1 MLGELL
7 KKRRMF
13 VIPAVISLLVSCSNS
28 GYDTPSTTATPTVI
42 SAETVN
48 RYAAAGKVNGDGYD
62 RVVILDVTSYATYS
76 AGHIPGAIFVNSA
89 DVTSPI
95 RSEGVIYAVN
105 MVMDGPTMDAL
116 IQRTGI
122 DKNTTIIF
130 TGPGTKINDY
140 MSVGR
145 VYFNFRYWGFP
156 KERLKVL
163 NGLNGAYKA
172 QYGLDTTVPAIAA
185 STYSVRSNPS
195 FRDDLRVS
203 LQEMIHYA
211 DTQPSNIVVI
221 DGRGSDGP
229 GGTAYSYDGDA
240 KATSAVFSAPT
251 TSYFV
256 AFEGHIRGAKAIVYT
271 DLYEGLD
278 SSGTVT
284 TGTAAY
290 YRFKSEAD
298 MVPVWTATG
307 LDSTK
312 MAYVH
317 CRTGMISS
325 AMYVALDAYLGWP
338 VANYDGSWSQWGNLA
353 GKANGGFLDNNSPWR
368 TDTAARTESLY
379 LNKNAVDNV
388 TTFVEDPAKGGTV
401 NSFDY
406 STNKIEEA
414 DKAYFDAGGSSGSG
428 GGGKPPVGC

>member
-7 KKRRMF
+7 KRKKMF
-13 VIPAVISLLVSCSNS
+13 VILILISLLVSCSNG
-28 GYDTPSTTATPTVI
+28 GYDTPSTSATPTAI
-42 SAETVN
+42 SEDTVDGYVA
-48 RYAAAGKVNGDGYD
+48 RGLVNGAGFD
-62 RVVILDVTSYATYS
+62 RVVILDVNTAAGYA

-89 DVTSPI
+89 EVTLT

-105 MVMDGPTMDAL
+105 MVLDGSAIDAL

-122 DKNTTIIF
+122 DKNTTVIF
-130 TGPGTKINDY
+130 TGPGTSKNDY

-145 VYFNFRYWGFP
+145 LYFCFRYWGFP

-172 QYGLDTTVPAIAA
+172 AYGLDTTVPAITA
-185 STYSVRSNPS
+185 STYSVTKNPS

-203 LQEMIHYA
+203 LQEMIQYA

-221 DGRGSDGP
+221 DGRGTDGP
-229 GGTAYSYDGDA
+229 GGTTYSYDGDA
-240 KATSAVFSAPT
+240 KATTGVFPAVAGD
-251 TSYFV
+251 YV
-256 AFEGHIRGAKAIVYT
+256 AFEGHIKGATAMLWSS
-271 DLYEGLD
+271 LYEGV
-278 SSGTVT
+278 SSAGTVT

-298 MVPVWTATG
+298 MVPIWTAAG

-312 MAYVH
+312 TAYVH

-338 VANYDGSWSQWGNLA
+338 VANYDGSWSQWGHLA
-353 GKANGGFLDNNSPWR
+353 GKVNGGFLENNSPWR
-368 TDTAARTESLY
+368 TDSAARTESLY
-379 LNKNAVDNV
+379 LNRDAAA
-388 TTFVEDPAKGGTV
+388 TIEDPSSGGAM
-401 NSFDY
+401 NSFDN
-406 STNKIEEA
+406 SANKIEET
-414 DKAYFDAGGSSGSG
+414 DKAYFGAGGSSGSG

>member
-7 KKRRMF
+7 KKKNMF
-13 VIPAVISLLVSCSNS
+13 VILVLVSLLASCGG
-28 GYDTPSTTATPTVI
+28 GYDSPTTTATPTVI
-42 SAETVN
+42 STGMVN
-48 RYAAAGKVNGDGYD
+48 GYVAAGKVNGVGFD
-62 RVVILDVTSYATYS
+62 RVVILDVNSYATYS

-89 DVTSPI
+89 DTSAT

-105 MVMDGPTMDAL
+105 MVLDGSSIDAL

-122 DKNTTIIF
+122 NKNTTVIF
-130 TGPGTKINDY
+130 TGPGTSKNDY

-145 VYFNFRYWGFP
+145 LYFNFRYWGFP

-172 QYGLDTTVPAIAA
+172 DYGLDTTVPAITA
-185 STYSVRSNPS
+185 STYSVRKNSS

-203 LQEMIHYA
+203 LQEMIQYA

-221 DGRGSDGP
+221 DGRGGDGP
-229 GGTAYSYDGDA
+229 AVGSTYSYDGDPM
-240 KATSAVFSAPT
+240 KTNGVFSTPT
-251 TSYFV
+251 ASYFV
-256 AFEGHIRGAKAIVYT
+256 AFEGHIKGAKAMLWT
-271 DLYEGLD
+271 NLYDGID
-278 SSGTVT
+278 SAGTVT

-298 MVPVWTATG
+298 MVPIWTAAG

-312 MAYVH
+312 TAYVH

-325 AMYVALDAYLGWP
+325 AMYVALDAFLGWP
-338 VANYDGSWSQWGNLA
+338 VSNYDGSWSQWGHLA
-353 GKANGGFLDNNSPWR
+353 GKVNGGFLDNNSPWR
-368 TDTAARTESLY
+368 TDTAARTELLY
-379 LNKNAVDNV
+379 LNKNSVDSV
-388 TTFVEDPAKGGTV
+388 TTFIEDPSKGGTM

-406 STNKIEEA
+406 STNKIEET
-414 DKAYFDAGGSSGSG
+414 DKAYFGAGGSSGSG
-428 GGGKPPVGC
+428 GGGRPPVGC